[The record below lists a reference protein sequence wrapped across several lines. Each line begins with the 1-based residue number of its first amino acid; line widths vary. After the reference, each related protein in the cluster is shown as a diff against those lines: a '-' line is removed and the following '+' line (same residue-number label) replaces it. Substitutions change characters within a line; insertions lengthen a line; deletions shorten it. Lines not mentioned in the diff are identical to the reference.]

1 MLRNIEIGKFKI
13 PSDVSGDC
21 KDLLKKMIEKDP
33 KARITASEAL
43 NHDWIKNFN
52 DSTSLNNP
60 ISNDVYQHLKDYR
73 GKSLLKKAAVNL
85 LVKHL
90 DPK

>member
-1 MLRNIEIGKFKI
+1 LRNIEIGKFKI